1 MLQWAIFC
9 SDSSHRPFLF
19 LNPIQDEAFALWIE
33 QWAKLYEE
41 ESPSRMI
48 IKYIHD
54 NYFLV
59 NLVDNDFPLDNCL
72 WQVIDDMFQLLDAPP
87 EVLDET
93 VSEGWG
99 EKPQTVDCLYALPKE
114 LLFTVHSTSRTR
126 TKQYF

>member
-1 MLQWAIFC
+1 
-9 SDSSHRPFLF
+9 
-19 LNPIQDEAFALWIE
+19 
-33 QWAKLYEE
+33 
-41 ESPSRMI
+41 MI

-99 EKPQTVDCLYALPKE
+99 EHRRLSDCLYASSKE
-114 LLFTVHSTSRTR
+114 LLFTVQCTSRTR